1 MTVQKRSR
9 IFEIIIAILMIRP
22 SLLIIQ
28 ELYSCQNAET
38 VEAALKLAFPSFFA
52 TVALAIVIITRK
64 YDQTWSKLLVISSLA
79 ANFCTDNNLRY
90 VKNLS
95 FYISA
100 SIRDVSVLYNFLFG
114 TLLFVLGITAGIVL
128 VLTMFGKI
136 KWKKRNSLLIY
147 AYVMTGIMV
156 TEALIL
162 KFHNIY
168 YVELVLMT
176 CLIYE
181 LQEKSDLKAVAGWAG
196 TLAAAIS
203 DIFFDFYFNY
213 YINKVQSSSDG
224 GFLDY
229 LNYSNSAAKYES
241 IRSLIFAAAIIL
253 IPLILF
259 ERKEKLERIVTPAD
273 VDDDEE
279 NDNGDDND

>member
-22 SLLIIQ
+22 ALSIIQ
-28 ELYSCQNAET
+28 ELYSCQYAENIRS
-38 VEAALKLAFPSFFA
+38 VLKQAFPSFFA

-64 YDQTWSKLLVISSLA
+64 YDRTWAKLLVITSLA
-79 ANFCTDNNLRY
+79 ANICTDNNLRY
-90 VKNLS
+90 VKNFGS
-95 FYISA
+95 YISA
-100 SIRDVSVLYNFLFG
+100 NIRDVSVLFNILFG
-114 TLLFVLGITAGIVL
+114 TLLFVLGIAAGVIL

-136 KWKKRNSLLIY
+136 KCKKRNSLLIY

-156 TEALIL
+156 TGALIL

-181 LQEKSDLKAVAGWAG
+181 LQEKSDLKAVAGWVG

-213 YINKVQSSSDG
+213 YINKVQSSSHG

-279 NDNGDDND
+279 NDNDDDND